1 MAQRCPLP
9 RRHARFLRSD
19 RGATR
24 TTCYGRRMEEP
35 RRRPGLYRLLAAA
48 VFVALLAGGLLLGR
62 QERRAAEP
70 AATPAGKQAPAPPR
84 AIGAQ
89 PPLGRRDLVDAAAV
103 AAEAYASGQPPSLSR
118 LAGRRFMLRLPFG
131 CFGPA
136 LEGSSDTSQWRV
148 DPEAGTLRIEVVPK
162 TWTDLPW
169 LGAGEGRPIEAVE
182 GFWIERPWLR
192 GEDCPAAPAARAP
205 MPVVTE
211 PRETIGLAEFHAA
224 GDSRVGRREGRP
236 YQSVLKLAPEQPTPT
251 RGLRLLLEGRVAALP
266 DGTVARCTSPSID
279 QRPQCLLS
287 VAFER
292 VAFEDPATGQV
303 LQDWTD

>member
-1 MAQRCPLP
+1 
-9 RRHARFLRSD
+9 
-19 RGATR
+19 
-24 TTCYGRRMEEP
+24 MEEP
-35 RRRPGLYRLLAAA
+35 RRPGRYRLIAAA
-48 VFVALLAGGLLLGR
+48 VFVAILAGGLLLGR
-62 QERRAAEP
+62 QEREAAPP
-70 AATPAGKQAPAPPR
+70 APAVARQAPAPPPVK
-84 AIGAQ
+84 GPQ

-103 AAEAYASGQPPSLSR
+103 AAEAYASGQQSTLSR
-118 LAGRRFMLRLPFG
+118 LAGRRFVVRLPFG

-148 DPEAGTLRIEVVPK
+148 DPAAGTLRIEVVPE

-192 GEDCPAAPAARAP
+192 GEECPAAPAAAAVA
-205 MPVVTE
+205 PVVME
-211 PRETIGLAEFHAA
+211 GRETIGLAEFHVA
-224 GDSRVGRREGRP
+224 GGSRVGRREGRP
-236 YQSVLKLAPEQPTPT
+236 YQSVLKLGPEQPAPT

-266 DGTVARCTSPSID
+266 DGTVARCTSASVD

-287 VAFER
+287 VEFER
-292 VAFEDPATGQV
+292 VAFEDSATGQV